1 MAEPAL
7 LELDELDL
15 IGICR
20 VRDAQRCVHCT
31 PEQRREGKVLT
42 GCWWE
47 TELQNICVVSL
58 GDVS

>member
-7 LELDELDL
+7 LELDELDV

-31 PEQRREGKVLT
+31 PEQRRGGKVLT
-42 GCWWE
+42 GIAGGR
-47 TELQNICVVSL
+47 LNYRIFMS
-58 GDVS
+58 